1 MIPGMF
7 AAGAVRADGPAP
19 GGDPHWSDV
28 VLLTDM
34 RAPDGTTFVDA
45 KGHPLTA
52 NGTVE
57 ISGGE
62 AVFNGSSNDFISSP
76 DSDDWAFGSEFC
88 IELFGVRVVS
98 PRTRHHTLIAHYDA
112 FSPLTTHRSWFL
124 SLETDGRIR
133 FLLSP
138 NGIST
143 SQQYYSAAIPPGP
156 GTYDIRF
163 ERWDDAGTLRGSCYL
178 DGARLGSEHDIP
190 NMPYNAAGPFAIG
203 TDNAGSSGAGR
214 NPFIGGMQAARLTRA
229 ARNPGAASYPVP
241 TLPLPT
247 S

>member
-62 AVFNGSSNDFISSP
+62 AVFNG
-76 DSDDWAFGSEFC
+76 
-88 IELFGVRVVS
+88 
-98 PRTRHHTLIAHYDA
+98 
-112 FSPLTTHRSWFL
+112 LTMEAVEIKVEDGKDIL
-124 SLETDGRIR
+124 YVDLKEETDADPSWIYDYFQGSTGGLVTETALTET
-133 FLLSP
+133 FLQREYGGIWIDGVHFTMNGEAIEYDHVP
-138 NGIST
+138 N
-143 SQQYYSAAIPPGP
+143 
-156 GTYDIRF
+156 
-163 ERWDDAGTLRGSCYL
+163 LRDTIL
-178 DGARLGSEHDIP
+178 R
-190 NMPYNAAGPFAIG
+190 
-203 TDNAGSSGAGR
+203 
-214 NPFIGGMQAARLTRA
+214 
-229 ARNPGAASYPVP
+229 
-241 TLPLPT
+241 
-247 S
+247 